1 MSRCLGGKI
10 GSIPVGDS
18 GFFFAPRSCRVNQ
31 FTFHISLSRSKF
43 TIFIHVVETQAKIH
57 LLGMLNHIVM
67 QTTLTS
73 FLPILIYQKWSNPL
87 LRWNESDFEG
97 IRKLHVE
104 PKRVWVPDIHLYN
117 K

>member
-1 MSRCLGGKI
+1 
-10 GSIPVGDS
+10 
-18 GFFFAPRSCRVNQ
+18 
-31 FTFHISLSRSKF
+31 
-43 TIFIHVVETQAKIH
+43 
-57 LLGMLNHIVM
+57 MLNHIVM

-73 FLPILIYQKWSNPL
+73 FLPIYQKWSNPL